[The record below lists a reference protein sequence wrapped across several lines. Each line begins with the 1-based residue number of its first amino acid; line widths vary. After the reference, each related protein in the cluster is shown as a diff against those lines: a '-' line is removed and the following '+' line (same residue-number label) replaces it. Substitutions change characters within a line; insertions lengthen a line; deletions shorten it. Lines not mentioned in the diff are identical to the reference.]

1 MRGSAVFAV
10 SGLNIKPGI
19 RLKINLNIADQ
30 PKNQLNW
37 SKNQSAPSKNQT
49 WSIRLKINS
58 LRLKAHISTIPT
70 HPSKNQL
77 LRIATEAHNPSKY
90 QFPYHT
96 YIIRN
101 DLQKSNL
108 KVNQSKNPSKYQYT
122 LSYPDPSKNSL
133 NIAKRL
139 DIREIVL
146 RTYNALTGGAG
157 ISISRLRRYRVYA
170 PLKIVLLGDI
180 YIICSSTLP

>member
-10 SGLNIKPGI
+10 SGLKIKPGV
-19 RLKINLNIADQ
+19 RLKINLKVADQ

-49 WSIRLKINS
+49 WQIRLKINQ
-58 LRLKAHISTIPT
+58 LGLKAHISTIPT
-70 HPSKNQL
+70 YPSKNQL
-77 LRIATEAHNPSKY
+77 LRIATEAHAPSKY

-108 KVNQSKNPSKYQYT
+108 K
-122 LSYPDPSKNSL
+122 
-133 NIAKRL
+133 
-139 DIREIVL
+139 
-146 RTYNALTGGAG
+146 
-157 ISISRLRRYRVYA
+157 
-170 PLKIVLLGDI
+170 
-180 YIICSSTLP
+180 CH

>member
-10 SGLNIKPGI
+10 SGLKIKPGVRLKINALCLKINLNTYDPSKNQLNLSKNQTWQI
-19 RLKINLNIADQ
+19 RLKINQ
-30 PKNQLNW
+30 
-37 SKNQSAPSKNQT
+37 
-49 WSIRLKINS
+49 R
-58 LRLKAHISTIPT
+58 RLKAHISTIPT

-108 KVNQSKNPSKYQYT
+108 KVNQSKNQSKNQWYASKYQYT
-122 LSYPDPSKNSL
+122 LS
-133 NIAKRL
+133 
-139 DIREIVL
+139 
-146 RTYNALTGGAG
+146 
-157 ISISRLRRYRVYA
+157 
-170 PLKIVLLGDI
+170 
-180 YIICSSTLP
+180 